1 MSTAEKPG
9 TELRPS
15 PPVPDRAV
23 SAVTRLADGLVLGV
37 ARHWLLLINLAV
49 GVYLF
54 LPFLAPWLMRAG
66 FTTPA
71 RFIYTVYSF
80 ACHQLPERSYFLFG
94 QQPIY
99 SLPTLESNGLE
110 AGLDLFARRKF
121 IGNPTLGYKVA
132 ICQRD
137 VAIYGSVLLGGLL
150 FGLVRSR
157 LRPLSLKVY
166 ALFLIPMAL
175 DGGTQLLGLRS
186 STWWLR
192 LITGALFGLA
202 SVWLAYPYLEASFQD
217 AIRTEMRRRARRAH
231 TRDPALSLDPSEPG

>member
-1 MSTAEKPG
+1 MSRAEKSTTEIRPG
-9 TELRPS
+9 A
-15 PPVPDRAV
+15 PVPDRAI
-23 SAVTRLADGLVLGV
+23 STLTRLADGLVLGV

-49 GVYLF
+49 ALYLF
-54 LPFLAPWLMRAG
+54 LPFLAPWLMRMG
-66 FTTPA
+66 FSTPA
-71 RFIYTVYSF
+71 RFIYAVYSF

-99 SLPTLESNGLE
+99 SLPTLESRGLE
-110 AGLDLFARRKF
+110 AGLDLFARRRF
-121 IGNPTLGYKVA
+121 IGNPVLGYKVA

-150 FGLVRSR
+150 FGLVRSH

-175 DGGTQLLGLRS
+175 DGGTQLLGLRT

-202 SVWLAYPYLEASFQD
+202 SVWLAYPYLEASFRD
-217 AIRTEMRRRARRAH
+217 AIRVEMRRRARRAQPG
-231 TRDPALSLDPSEPG
+231 DPARGLRPSEPG

>member
-1 MSTAEKPG
+1 MSASREPANQGALPT
-9 TELRPS
+9 
-15 PPVPDRAV
+15 PVPDRAV
-23 SAVTRLADGLVLGV
+23 STVTRLADGLVLGV

-49 GVYLF
+49 AVYLL

-71 RFIYTVYSF
+71 RFIYTIYSF

-94 QQPIY
+94 QQPVY
-99 SLPTLESNGLE
+99 SLPTLENNGLA

-121 IGNPTLGYKVA
+121 VGNPILGYKVA

-166 ALFLIPMAL
+166 ALFLIPIAL

-217 AIRTEMRRRARRAH
+217 AIRTEMRRRARRAQAQ
-231 TRDPALSLDPSEPG
+231 DPAPDLRPSEPG